1 MGVGLEGSMGFTQY
15 LVSHKILLLFF
26 QNSDSEQM
34 QIQSEKLEAQSEKK
48 CRFSAMVECV
58 SKGLFLTRV
67 TYRLTVH

>member
-34 QIQSEKLEAQSEKK
+34 QIQSEKLEVQSEKNADSV
-48 CRFSAMVECV
+48 RWLSV
-58 SKGLFLTRV
+58 SQKV
-67 TYRLTVH
+67 CS